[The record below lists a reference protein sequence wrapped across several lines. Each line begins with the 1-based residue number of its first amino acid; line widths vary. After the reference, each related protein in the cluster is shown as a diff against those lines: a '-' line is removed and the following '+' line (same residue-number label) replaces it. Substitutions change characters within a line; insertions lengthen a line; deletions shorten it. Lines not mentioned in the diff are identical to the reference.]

1 MYKLQGNRSCYHKP
15 LNQKSPE
22 LNGFCAEFY
31 KNFKEEL
38 IPILLKVF
46 NIIETEGTLSN
57 SFSEAPVTL
66 IPKPHKDAIK
76 KENYRLIPPMNIDP
90 NILNKLLCTP
100 LILALR
106 RQRWMNLSEF
116 EASLVYKS

>member
-1 MYKLQGNRSCYHKP
+1 MYKLQRNRSCYHKP

-22 LNGFCAEFY
+22 LIGFCAEF
-31 KNFKEEL
+31 KNFKQEL

-66 IPKPHKDAIK
+66 IPKPHKDTIK
-76 KENYRLIPPMNIDP
+76 KENYRSIPPMNIDP
-90 NILNKLLCTP
+90 NILNKLLRTP

-106 RQRWMNLSEF
+106 MQRWMNLSEF